1 MACSAIF
8 ILSLI
13 NTSCNKEPGDGRDT
27 TRVSPPPLP
36 QLPLP
41 PPPPPASSNQNIW
54 VHANMDITI
63 ELPMNFAL
71 LNGGTSGP
79 GRMGAKVKWEKISG
93 PASYFLEYPD
103 SEKTKVTNLEK
114 GVYKFKLS
122 ATSNSGQT
130 STDSMTLIVQDA
142 TSTKKQIFFSKLGW
156 SCPFGCSIHL
166 EDALSYFPSNTPF
179 TLFLRREFAS
189 DWELIVPESSSSTAR
204 FVYSVWAGHIT
215 VSEISNIDATD
226 HPDIRIVF

>member
-1 MACSAIF
+1 MACSVIF

-13 NTSCNKEPGDGRDT
+13 NTSCNKEPGDGRDR

-36 QLPLP
+36 QPPLP

-93 PASYFLEYPD
+93 PASYFFRIPR
-103 SEKTKVTNLEK
+103 
-114 GVYKFKLS
+114 
-122 ATSNSGQT
+122 
-130 STDSMTLIVQDA
+130 
-142 TSTKKQIFFSKLGW
+142 
-156 SCPFGCSIHL
+156 
-166 EDALSYFPSNTPF
+166 
-179 TLFLRREFAS
+179 LRKNKS
-189 DWELIVPESSSSTAR
+189 DKP
-204 FVYSVWAGHIT
+204 
-215 VSEISNIDATD
+215 
-226 HPDIRIVF
+226 